1 MGTQSEKIL
10 LIPSSLPPAFLPLR
24 GLLGAAQQRELAQ
37 GGANLAEA

>member
-10 LIPSSLPPAFLPLR
+10 LIPPAFLPLR